1 MGVVYTV
8 YCASIELV
16 VYYVLSLGKTQMAQL
31 RSVLNRRESN
41 TMRDGIATLS
51 GGAIVGS
58 HTPPDARSASGS
70 LHALC
75 MGSLAR

>member
-1 MGVVYTV
+1 MYTV
-8 YCASIELV
+8 QCASLRLV
-16 VYYVLSLGKTQMAQL
+16 VYYVLSLGKTQTAQL

-58 HTPPDARSASGS
+58 HTPPLLGYGRFEEEGFCRSPV
-70 LHALC
+70 
-75 MGSLAR
+75 